1 MTGREDLCEKIQE
14 RRVDPSGFPGIW
26 MNHPLTATSCY
37 IYMTAD

>member
-26 MNHPLTATSCY
+26 MNHPLWLLHRATY
-37 IYMTAD
+37 I